1 MDFNSNNENQN
12 KRNRYFNII
21 FLGIFL
27 TEIIIYII
35 GIVIL
40 PIRSDWLIIL
50 VSVIFISGIYTFF
63 KKTLFYLS
71 AFCVGNYFL
80 KYGNYYDVLL
90 LSSTILIYI
99 SSLSLSSIY
108 VNSLITLL
116 KKKISRKVTKPNVFK
131 KFYEDGV
138 FDVLENEKKYI
149 STFIIP
155 NIIAIFLI
163 IVFINLY
170 NVLIFMTWKNEYWD
184 FISRTKI
191 LIPND
196 KIKKSYIIYKFYN
209 FLLYILLNLIVI
221 FNLFD
226 IYDIFSITS
235 SNSSSTDLDLSII
248 IKAIKILSLFTLAL
262 SLKIIRKEL
271 KFGIFLIYGS
281 LIVQGLCFY
290 FWLDVQKYSEV
301 DNMINMLS
309 INNRMPAL
317 TLSRILGII
326 LLGLTFVNTILC
338 HLNFGKHHIF
348 LLKFFNPNL
357 DKEFEYLNDM
367 DDDDDDDEEEEEK
380 DEKISEKLNRY
391 WKFIKKLSRI
401 GQEH

>member
-80 KYGNYYDVLL
+80 KY
-90 LSSTILIYI
+90 
-99 SSLSLSSIY
+99 
-108 VNSLITLL
+108 
-116 KKKISRKVTKPNVFK
+116 VTKPNVFK

>member
-50 VSVIFISGIYTFF
+50 VSVIFISGIYTFL

-71 AFCVGNYFL
+71 AFCVVNMIQCIILIDFVCLYRYKILHKGNYFL
-80 KYGNYYDVLL
+80 KY
-90 LSSTILIYI
+90 
-99 SSLSLSSIY
+99 
-108 VNSLITLL
+108 
-116 KKKISRKVTKPNVFK
+116 VTKPNVFK

-163 IVFINLY
+163 IVFVNLY

-191 LIPND
+191 LIPNN
-196 KIKKSYIIYKFYN
+196 KIK
-209 FLLYILLNLIVI
+209 
-221 FNLFD
+221 
-226 IYDIFSITS
+226 S
-235 SNSSSTDLDLSII
+235 SNSSSTDLDLSIVI

-317 TLSRILGII
+317 TLSRILGLI
-326 LLGLTFVNTILC
+326 LLGLTFINTILC

>member
-1 MDFNSNNENQN
+1 
-12 KRNRYFNII
+12 
-21 FLGIFL
+21 
-27 TEIIIYII
+27 
-35 GIVIL
+35 
-40 PIRSDWLIIL
+40 
-50 VSVIFISGIYTFF
+50 
-63 KKTLFYLS
+63 
-71 AFCVGNYFL
+71 
-80 KYGNYYDVLL
+80 
-90 LSSTILIYI
+90 
-99 SSLSLSSIY
+99 
-108 VNSLITLL
+108 
-116 KKKISRKVTKPNVFK
+116 
-131 KFYEDGV
+131 
-138 FDVLENEKKYI
+138 
-149 STFIIP
+149 
-155 NIIAIFLI
+155 
-163 IVFINLY
+163 
-170 NVLIFMTWKNEYWD
+170 MTWKNEYWD

-196 KIKKSYIIYKFYN
+196 KIK
-209 FLLYILLNLIVI
+209 
-221 FNLFD
+221 
-226 IYDIFSITS
+226 S

>member
-71 AFCVGNYFL
+71 AFCVVNMIQCIILIDFVCLYRYKILHKGNYFL
-80 KYGNYYDVLL
+80 KY
-90 LSSTILIYI
+90 
-99 SSLSLSSIY
+99 
-108 VNSLITLL
+108 
-116 KKKISRKVTKPNVFK
+116 VTKPNVFK

-163 IVFINLY
+163 IVFIILY

-326 LLGLTFVNTILC
+326 LLGLTFINTILC

>member
-71 AFCVGNYFL
+71 AFCVVNMIQCIILIDFVCLYRYKILHKGNYFL
-80 KYGNYYDVLL
+80 KY
-90 LSSTILIYI
+90 
-99 SSLSLSSIY
+99 
-108 VNSLITLL
+108 
-116 KKKISRKVTKPNVFK
+116 VTKPNVFK